1 MVGSVYVGR
10 AVGFSRTN
18 IVVVLVRELNGC
30 AARIAQN
37 GKGAETLVVGERNS
51 VVSSIVGRIVVAYQL
66 AVLFVLNF
74 QIFRRKSC
82 RQRKT

>member
-1 MVGSVYVGR
+1 M
-10 AVGFSRTN
+10 
-18 IVVVLVRELNGC
+18 VVLVRELNGC

-66 AVLFVLNF
+66 AVLF
-74 QIFRRKSC
+74 RA
-82 RQRKT
+82 